1 MSRRKKKYVPKRWD
15 SRGEMYMDASGSYKA
30 DTSANIY
37 ESMLTSEAFALLTD
51 RQKMLYV
58 CCKAQYYGKR
68 KPERDYP
75 DMGQLQGEEL
85 FYLNWAAVQRYG
97 LYKPSMH
104 PNFYRDMKALC
115 DIGFIEKVSSGAG
128 QRRKSIYRFSD
139 RWQAWNPRGM

>member
-1 MSRRKKKYVPKRWD
+1 MSRRKKKYVPKRWE

-85 FYLNWAAVQRYG
+85 FYLT
-97 LYKPSMH
+97 L
-104 PNFYRDMKALC
+104 NFALH
-115 DIGFIEKVSSGAG
+115 F
-128 QRRKSIYRFSD
+128 
-139 RWQAWNPRGM
+139 N

>member
-1 MSRRKKKYVPKRWD
+1 
-15 SRGEMYMDASGSYKA
+15 MDASGSYKA

-37 ESMLTSEAFALLTD
+37 ESMLTSEAFVLLTD

-75 DMGQLQGEEL
+75 DMEQLQGEEL
-85 FYLNWAAVQRYG
+85 FYLNWTAVQRYG

-104 PNFYRDMKALC
+104 SNFYRDMKALC
-115 DIGFIEKVSSGAG
+115 DAGFIEIVSSGAG

-139 RWQAWNPRGM
+139 RWQSRELRSG